1 MLFKSHMSRVKNTL
15 DKYVLLISTTTNYF
29 NIQKDFSEANKYF
42 TRSSLPKKYLP
53 WNFIIEKKRY
63 LLGSKNPQRGSERY
77 LKIGPNQFLVNYKW
91 DHVCSPSYANVY
103 RWFLNRY
110 K

>member
-15 DKYVLLISTTTNYF
+15 DKSVLLISTTTNYF

-63 LLGSKNPQRGSERY
+63 LLGSKNPQRRVRKVFKDWTKSISSK
-77 LKIGPNQFLVNYKW
+77 L
-91 DHVCSPSYANVY
+91 
-103 RWFLNRY
+103 
-110 K
+110 